1 MQCNDENFAVLANVW
16 VCVDGQQ
23 NKCSLASQVTQRK
36 ASSSTAVFCLYQ
48 CVLCEYKKKVP
59 SSHRSSCPPPGVLLL
74 EVPGANICRDRRFVT
89 GTQWAPLLL
98 LWWFFSLSKAGV
110 WGLAP
115 PPVLHGLWV
124 SGGAPPA
131 LRNRPAALRRLAGP
145 PPLRLRLAGGA
156 PPLPAFLPCFL
167 PLGLVVGWAGAF
179 PFLLVR
185 GGAVACL
192 LLLLRW
198 GRATVIPRADLYHQ
212 GGRLQKAPRGLGVV
226 RVEPLGF
233 AVSWRD
239 AFLTPDPVWGDGIWI
254 SRQHGLLVKLPGADV
269 RLERERWPGWP
280 RFPRFP
286 SVLPL
291 SSFIFGASS
300 VGGRLACFLP
310 LVGAAPFADSRAA
323 AASAAAGGFS
333 RSDGNM
339 LLGLSFRRS
348 LRFFQ
353 LPGTNLGHIVEVP
366 AGFGANGRLASAY
379 LFKSSGKKL

>member
-1 MQCNDENFAVLANVW
+1 MDSRIN
-16 VCVDGQQ
+16 
-23 NKCSLASQVTQRK
+23 
-36 ASSSTAVFCLYQ
+36 
-48 CVLCEYKKKVP
+48 VLCRLGSPREKLSHQLQCSVFINVSSVNTKKVQ
-59 SSHRSSCPPPGVLLL
+59 SSHQSSCPLPRVLLL
-74 EVPGANICRDRRFVT
+74 EFPGANICRDRRFVT
-89 GTQWAPLLL
+89 RTHRAPLLL

-110 WGLAP
+110 RGLAP

-145 PPLRLRLAGGA
+145 PPLRLWLAGGA
-156 PPLPAFLPCFL
+156 PPLSAFLPCFL

-192 LLLLRW
+192 LLLRW
-198 GRATVIPRADLYHQ
+198 RWAIVIPRADLYHQ
-212 GGRLQKAPRGLGVV
+212 RGRLQKAPRGLGVV
-226 RVEPLGF
+226 WVEPLGF

-239 AFLTPDPVWGDGIWI
+239 AFLTPDPVWGDGIGI
-254 SRQHGLLVKLPGADV
+254 SRQHGLLIKLPGADV

-280 RFPRFP
+280 RFPRFL

-300 VGGRLACFLP
+300 VGRRLACSLP
-310 LVGAAPFADSRAA
+310 LLGAAPFADSRAA
-323 AASAAAGGFS
+323 AAASPAAGSFS

-339 LLGLSFRRS
+339 FLGLSLRRS

-366 AGFGANGRLASAY
+366 AGFGANGRLASTY
-379 LFKSSGKKL
+379 LFKSIGTKTANQLLY